1 MMFLPNEFSFFNCLS
16 VSYDYQLT
24 SYTCQHLMLS
34 VIIQL
39 ICQQC
44 SPKYSIVRIN
54 GDKIRKTGIMNEL

>member
-1 MMFLPNEFSFFNCLS
+1 MNLAFLTVYQLASN
-16 VSYDYQLT
+16 YQLT
-24 SYTCQHLMLS
+24 SYTCQRLMLS

-54 GDKIRKTGIMNEL
+54 GDKIRKTGIMDEL